1 MADNTVD
8 YMKGQ
13 IEALN
18 LVVKHLLNWHAI
30 GLIEHSTALS
40 DPIQEGPKH
49 GSSPAYREGFDEG
62 VKAITDRYYQKVT
75 TRKKLW

>member
-18 LVVKHLLNWHAI
+18 LVVNHLLSWHSVE
-30 GLIEHSTALS
+30 LIITSDNLS
-40 DPIQEGPKH
+40 RSIQEGPQN
-49 GSSPAYREGFDEG
+49 GSSPC
-62 VKAITDRYYQKVT
+62 
-75 TRKKLW
+75 L

>member
-18 LVVKHLLNWHAI
+18 LVVNHLLNWHSVE
-30 GLIEHSTALS
+30 LIVHSDTLS
-40 DPIQEGPKH
+40 RSIQEGPQD
-49 GSSPAYREGFDEG
+49 GSSSAYREGFDEG
-62 VKAITDRYYQKVT
+62 VKAISGMYYQTVT
-75 TRKKLW
+75 SRKKRW

>member
-18 LVVKHLLNWHAI
+18 LVVNHLLSWHSVE
-30 GLIEHSTALS
+30 LIITSNTLAR
-40 DPIQEGPKH
+40 PIQEGPQD
-49 GSSPAYREGFDEG
+49 GSSPAYREGFDDG
-62 VKAITDRYYQKVT
+62 VKAITGNYYQTVT
-75 TRKKLW
+75 TRTKRR

>member
-18 LVVKHLLNWHAI
+18 LVVKHLLAWHSVE
-30 GLIEHSTALS
+30 LIVHSDALS
-40 DPIQEGPKH
+40 DPVQEGPQH
-49 GSSPAYREGFDEG
+49 GSSPAYREGFDEA
-62 VKAITDRYYQKVT
+62 VKAITGIYYQTVT
-75 TRKKLW
+75 SRKKRW

>member
-18 LVVKHLLNWHAI
+18 LVVKHLLNWHHI
-30 GLIEHSTALS
+30 ELIMTSDDLS
-40 DPIQEGPKH
+40 RSIQEGPQD
-49 GSSPAYREGFDEG
+49 GSSPAYREGFADG
-62 VKAITDRYYQKVT
+62 VKAVSKREA
-75 TRKKLW
+75 